1 MKQQEHLK
9 NSHGFTLAE
18 VLVSLAIV
26 SIVMF
31 AITSMM
37 TSAQKMKK
45 RLEARLEVAI
55 LESASQVLFASRE
68 DCDCQL
74 KGLTFNE
81 TSPNVEIDLPSLK
94 MACGTTSTDFIKASS
109 NTASTAEHSVKRIF
123 IKDITPTGN
132 SNEYSASLHLEA
144 SALAD
149 GVPIRTVPL
158 RFRFNT
164 VASSPQNA
172 KVINACGAA
181 ELSIPHNLTAIVAN
195 GECAISWGASAGA
208 GPITYSIKK
217 STVSGKAAEG
227 TKACTDTANTTC
239 LAKDL
244 TNGETYYFSIQSRNP
259 YSKSAWSSEVACKP
273 YETPTEPRLTVVAEE
288 SACRISVE
296 RPAKGTQPY
305 EYTVYQS
312 TTLPVTKS
320 STTVCSKL
328 SPTGTQTP
336 CQVTGLTN
344 GQKYY
349 FAAIAANDGESN
361 LSLPVECEP
370 IAPCSGS
377 ATVTLLDPGGCR
389 LGRRAGDYNN
399 LVLSSLQS
407 RAGGSTYVVKG
418 TINVRGQQP
427 CATVYCPIQL
437 TCNRGTLVPSSVNLN
452 CSRTPIAGT
461 EVDSLPSKTSGIGAD
476 MFGWTNMTLQK

>member
-1 MKQQEHLK
+1 MKYPTHNKRSL
-9 NSHGFTLAE
+9 GFTLAE

-26 SIVMF
+26 SIVIF

-55 LESASQVLFASRE
+55 LESATQVLFSSRE

-74 KGLTFNE
+74 KGITFNE
-81 TSPNVEIDLPSLK
+81 ATPNVEVDLPALK
-94 MACGTTSTDFIKASS
+94 MACGATSTDFIKASS
-109 NTASTAEHSVKRIF
+109 NSASSAEHSVKRIF

-132 SNEYSASLHLEA
+132 SNEYSASLHLE
-144 SALAD
+144 STTLAD

-164 VASSPQNA
+164 MASSPQNA

-181 ELSIPHNLTAIVAN
+181 ELSVPHDLTATVSN
-195 GECAISWGASAGA
+195 GECALSWGASAGA

-217 STVSGKAAEG
+217 STTSGKASEG
-227 TKACTDTANTTC
+227 TQACTDTANTTC
-239 LAKDL
+239 IAKGL
-244 TNGETYYFSIQSRNP
+244 TNGDTYYFSIQSRNP
-259 YSKSAWSSEVACKP
+259 FSKSAWSSEVTCKP
-273 YETPTEPRLTVVAEE
+273 YEVPSEPRLTVIAEE
-288 SACRISVE
+288 SACRISIE

-312 TTLPVTKS
+312 TSLPVTKS
-320 STTVCSKL
+320 STTVCSKVN
-328 SPTGTQTP
+328 PIGNQTP
-336 CQVTGLTN
+336 CQVSGLTN

-389 LGRRAGDYNN
+389 FGRRAGDYNN
-399 LVLSSLQS
+399 LVLSGLQS
-407 RAGGSTYVVKG
+407 RAGGSTYVIKG

-437 TCNRGTLVPSSVNLN
+437 TCNRGILTPASVNLS
-452 CSRTPIAGT
+452 CSRTSIIGN
-461 EVDSLPSKTSGIGAD
+461 EVDSLPSKTSGSGAD
-476 MFGWTNMTLQK
+476 MTGWTNMSLQK